1 MSKILMFANQ
11 KGGVG
16 KSTCSMMAANALS
29 QSPFEKK
36 IFLIDGDKQRSIAKK
51 RMSDLQ
57 AYDEASPYPVQ
68 QMTIKD
74 FLNKDSG
81 IYDLDKRYEY
91 IFVDVPGKLDN
102 NLPVE
107 QQEITK
113 YLQVTDYLFIPFLP
127 GGLQMEATL
136 EFIKI
141 AIKIRSQRKNDKRP
155 LHLYG
160 FVNMFEQRT
169 LDDRFLLE
177 EIEELRDM
185 INIHFMESKLNR
197 YTIYRNTDTLGSF
210 YLDDPKGKAEQN
222 FKTWFNEFYKII
234 NNG

>member
-1 MSKILMFANQ
+1 MRN
-11 KGGVG
+11 
-16 KSTCSMMAANALS
+16 
-29 QSPFEKK
+29 E
-36 IFLIDGDKQRSIAKK
+36 
-51 RMSDLQ
+51 
-57 AYDEASPYPVQ
+57 
-68 QMTIKD
+68 
-74 FLNKDSG
+74 KDSG

-141 AIKIRSQRKNDKRP
+141 AIKIRSQRKKDKRP